1 MFRFCLIWKAL
12 ILRRFRC
19 FISVGVML
27 MLGAGSVSTYLQ
39 TQRQEKLSDLT
50 LANIE
55 ALAVEKETP
64 SVRIPCC
71 PAYWFNYCLFEMV
84 MGDGTVANG
93 RMDAAI
99 NC

>member
-1 MFRFCLIWKAL
+1 MKKTAKILLAAGGAAL
-12 ILRRFRC
+12 IC
-19 FISVGVML
+19 G
-27 MLGAGSVSTYLQ
+27 GAMMTYFKAQ
-39 TQRQEKLSDLT
+39 PKEQLSDLT

-55 ALAVEKETP
+55 ALAVEKEIP
-64 SVRIPCC
+64 SVRVPCC

-93 RMDAAI
+93 KMDGAI

>member
-1 MFRFCLIWKAL
+1 MILLSGVTLAL
-12 ILRRFRC
+12 
-19 FISVGVML
+19 SA
-27 MLGAGSVSTYLQ
+27 GAVLSYLQ
-39 TQRQEKLSDLT
+39 VQPKQQISDLT

-55 ALAVEKETP
+55 ALSVEKETP
-64 SVRIPCC
+64 SVRVPCC

-93 RMDAAI
+93 RMDGAI